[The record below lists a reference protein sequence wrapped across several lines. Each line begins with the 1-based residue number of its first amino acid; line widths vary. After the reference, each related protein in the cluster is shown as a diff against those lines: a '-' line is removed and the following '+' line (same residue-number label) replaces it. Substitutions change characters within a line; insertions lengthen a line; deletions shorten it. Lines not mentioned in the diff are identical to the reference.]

1 MLPVQLDALLLR
13 GQLPELMLRPGGM
26 LAARVVD
33 RSSISIAGIVLAA
46 RLPDD
51 VDTGQ
56 TLRLRIDEATPERLL
71 LRVMDDPT
79 QAPPAAALPL
89 PGGGH
94 ARVRVEEEE
103 PGGGPGGAPPA
114 VTLSYESPALGRLDL
129 RLDLPAGAV
138 TAVVA
143 APAGESAER
152 AGAAAETLRA
162 ALEGATGRSAQV
174 HVFPRHDPFEAYA

>member
-1 MLPVQLDALLLR
+1 MLPVHLDALLLR

-46 RLPDD
+46 TLPED
-51 VDTGQ
+51 VAAGQ

-71 LRVMDDPT
+71 LRVMDESA

-89 PGGGH
+89 PGGAQ

-103 PGGGPGGAPPA
+103 AEGGPDGGPPA

-129 RLDLPAGAV
+129 RLELPAGGV

-143 APAGESAER
+143 APAGDSAQR
-152 AGAAAETLRA
+152 AGAAADALRG
-162 ALEGATGRSAQV
+162 ALEGATGRAAQV
-174 HVFPRHDPFEAYA
+174 HVFPRRDPFEAYA